1 MNRSRQ
7 LQEALQ
13 EAFQQAIDLAGYT
26 DEHPVRFDD
35 GDDSELMGLSPAM
48 RAIASDVANEL
59 FDEFAEECGYHGELL
74 IALENSEH
82 NRPKIE
88 SKTLPVRRRYRE
100 AA

>member
-7 LQEALQ
+7 LQ

-26 DEHPVRFDD
+26 DEHPVSFD

-48 RAIASDVANEL
+48 RAIASDVAHEL
-59 FDEFAEECGYHGELL
+59 FDEFAEECGHHGELL
-74 IALENSEH
+74 TALEDSEH

-88 SKTLPVRRRYRE
+88 PKTLPARRRYRE